1 MFLSITPQITNE
13 TYIKGHLKKMKIN
26 ENNPAKVFAN
36 SLGTKKSAKTTLRVI
51 DYLCFEYNETNH
63 MTVNWS
69 KVNYVKILK
78 LRRKLI
84 EKDLKS
90 SSINSYIS
98 KLKSVSRE
106 SWRLNI
112 INTETYM
119 RIKDIDG
126 IKGSSD
132 ITGRALSPAEL
143 KNAVNYSGNKIKDV
157 RDSAVIAIGYGC
169 GLRSF
174 EIAQIK
180 IKDISGNKIIING
193 KGRVIRNVYLP
204 KFSIKALRSWLDIR
218 GSNEGA
224 IFSSLTKSHRLL
236 DKGISV
242 RTVGDIIDKRCK
254 NIGIRRF
261 TPHDLRRSFA
271 TNLLASGVD
280 VFIVQKLMRH
290 TNINT
295 TRIYDMRGE
304 EAKIAAIEMLPF

>member
-1 MFLSITPQITNE
+1 M
-13 TYIKGHLKKMKIN
+13 KKN
-26 ENNPAKVFAN
+26 ENNPAKVFAD
-36 SLGTKKSAKTTLRVI
+36 SLGTKKANKVTLRVI
-51 DYLCFEYNETNH
+51 DYLCFEYNQTNH
-63 MTVNWS
+63 MTLDWS
-69 KVNYVKILK
+69 ALNYAEILK
-78 LRRKLI
+78 LRRKFI
-84 EKDLKS
+84 DKDLKT

-112 INTETYM
+112 IDTETYM

-126 IKGSSD
+126 VKGHSD
-132 ITGRALSPAEL
+132 ITGRALSPTEL
-143 KNAVNYSGNKIKDV
+143 NGAVNYSGNDIKDL
-157 RDSAVIAIGYGC
+157 RDSAVIAVGYGC

-174 EIAQIK
+174 EIAQIEL
-180 IKDISGNKIIING
+180 KDISGNKIIIQG

-204 KFSIKALRSWLDIR
+204 SFSLRALKRWLQIR
-218 GSNEGA
+218 GSKQGA
-224 IFSSLTKSHRLL
+224 IFSSLTKNHRLL

-254 NIGIRRF
+254 NTGIERF

-290 TNINT
+290 SNINT

-304 EAKIAAIEMLPF
+304 DAKIAAVEMLPF

>member
-1 MFLSITPQITNE
+1 
-13 TYIKGHLKKMKIN
+13 MKIN
-26 ENNPAKVFAN
+26 ENNPAKVFAD
-36 SLGTKKSAKTTLRVI
+36 SLGTKKASKVTLRVI
-51 DYLCFEYNETNH
+51 DYLCFEYNQTNH
-63 MTVNWS
+63 KTLDWS
-69 KVNYVKILK
+69 DFNYVKILE
-78 LRRKLI
+78 LRRKFI
-84 EKDLKS
+84 EKELRT

-112 INTETYM
+112 IDTETYM

-126 IKGSSD
+126 VKGHSD
-132 ITGRALSPAEL
+132 ITGRALSPVEL
-143 KNAVNYSGNKIKDV
+143 NSAVNYSGNDIKDI
-157 RDSAVIAIGYGC
+157 RDSAVIAVGYGC

-174 EIAQIK
+174 EIAQIEL
-180 IKDISGNKIIING
+180 KDVSGNKIIVQG

-204 KFSIKALRSWLDIR
+204 NFSLKALKCWLHIR
-218 GSNEGA
+218 GSHQGA
-224 IFSSLTKSHRLL
+224 IFSSLTKNHRLL

-254 NIGIRRF
+254 NVGIQRF

-304 EAKIAAIEMLPF
+304 DAKMAAVKMLPF